1 MGKRNYGI
9 DLLRLFAMFLVIVL
23 HVLGQGGILKNTA
36 VGSGTYAAAW
46 FLEIL
51 AYGAVDIFAV
61 ISGYV
66 GYRDPVRKTRLS
78 SYILLWLQ
86 VVSVGLAAALFF
98 RLLRPDLVSRGD
110 LALMLRPVS
119 KRLYWYFT
127 AYTGLFFVKPLLDRA
142 VAACSETTARK
153 VFLTIFLVF
162 SCFNTLLSFDQDS
175 LSFNLNGGYSFV
187 WISLLY
193 LLGAIMKKCGLGRRL
208 SIPGGLL
215 TILAVTAL
223 TWLSRL
229 YWTEKLVAYTSPT
242 VLCAAI
248 LAVAV
253 FSRIPVGR
261 RMEKLIAF
269 AAPGAFSVYIL
280 NCQQQVWNLVMHN
293 RFAFLA
299 EKPAAVMLLSTLLF
313 AFLFVAGAVLCD
325 WVRQQLFRLLR
336 LRELAEAAEKRF
348 EAGLRLVA
356 EKL

>member
-1 MGKRNYGI
+1 
-9 DLLRLFAMFLVIVL
+9 
-23 HVLGQGGILKNTA
+23 
-36 VGSGTYAAAW
+36 
-46 FLEIL
+46 
-51 AYGAVDIFAV
+51 
-61 ISGYV
+61 
-66 GYRDPVRKTRLS
+66 
-78 SYILLWLQ
+78 
-86 VVSVGLAAALFF
+86 
-98 RLLRPDLVSRGD
+98 
-110 LALMLRPVS
+110 
-119 KRLYWYFT
+119 
-127 AYTGLFFVKPLLDRA
+127 
-142 VAACSETTARK
+142 
-153 VFLTIFLVF
+153 
-162 SCFNTLLSFDQDS
+162 
-175 LSFNLNGGYSFV
+175 
-187 WISLLY
+187 
-193 LLGAIMKKCGLGRRL
+193 MKKCGLGRRL

-280 NCQQQVWNLVMHN
+280 NCQRQVWNLVMHN

-336 LRELAEAAEKRF
+336 LRELAEAAEKRV